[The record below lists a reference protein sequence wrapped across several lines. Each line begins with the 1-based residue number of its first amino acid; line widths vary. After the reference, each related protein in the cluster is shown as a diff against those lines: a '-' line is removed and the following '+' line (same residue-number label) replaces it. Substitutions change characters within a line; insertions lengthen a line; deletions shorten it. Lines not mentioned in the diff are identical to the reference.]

1 MGAGDGPVLT
11 NEDKGEMTMRFM
23 VMHKNDK
30 HTEAGERPS
39 PELVAKMGEF
49 IGEHASK
56 GQFLGGEGLG
66 RSSTRTRLTFRGG
79 DCVVKHGPYAGS
91 NELPAAT
98 LLLKVESRDQAI
110 GWAQR
115 YGKILVDGEIELGPV
130 TEPWDL
136 GFGSKPADAPL
147 RILMLV
153 KADRTSE
160 AGQPLSP
167 KQKADLT
174 RLRTE
179 MTKAG
184 VLVSSETL
192 QPSSKSKRLTFTN
205 HRLSVLDGPFSESK
219 ELIGGFALLA
229 LPSFEAVIEAC
240 TRYAAILGGTLEID
254 VRPLY
259 EPEDLP

>member
-1 MGAGDGPVLT
+1 
-11 NEDKGEMTMRFM
+11 MRFM
-23 VMHKNDK
+23 VMHKNDS
-30 HTEAGERPS
+30 HTEAGERPG
-39 PELVAKMGEF
+39 PELIARMGEF
-49 IGEHASK
+49 IGEYARK

-66 RSSTRTRLTFRGG
+66 ASATRTRLTFTSGQ
-79 DCVVKHGPYAGS
+79 CTVKHGPYPGE

-136 GFGSKPADAPL
+136 GLMPRPADAPL

-153 KADRTSE
+153 KADQTSE
-160 AGQPLSP
+160 GGQALSP

-174 RLRTE
+174 RLKTE
-179 MTKAG
+179 MTKTG

-192 QPSSKSKRLTFTN
+192 QPSAQSKRLIFTN
-205 HRLSVLDGPFSESK
+205 HKVRVMDGPFSESK
-219 ELIGGFALLA
+219 ELIGGFAMLA
-229 LPSFEAVIEAC
+229 LPSIDEAIQLC

-254 VRPLY
+254 VRPLH
-259 EPEDLP
+259 EEEAVS